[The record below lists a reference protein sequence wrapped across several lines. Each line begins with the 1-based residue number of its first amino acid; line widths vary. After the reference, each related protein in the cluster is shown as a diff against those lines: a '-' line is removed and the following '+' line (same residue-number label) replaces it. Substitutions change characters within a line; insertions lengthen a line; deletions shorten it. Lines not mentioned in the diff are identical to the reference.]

1 MASAEPVKC
10 GDCGQIAK
18 DTDKGVEC
26 EICLRWFHIKC
37 EGVKDEVY
45 RCVKKDQP
53 GIHWYC
59 KVCELGVVKI
69 LNSMQVLQMK
79 IDKMEERTGKMEND
93 IEEMK
98 KQMQK
103 MAETMESKVKE
114 SVRSECDKN
123 MEATKAL
130 LDEGLVR
137 MAEKIPDEGKHEVL
151 WKDIVARE
159 VEDKILVMSADLGM
173 VQKAVEE
180 TRDKVAEEAD
190 KLNRR
195 NNIIV
200 YNVPESNAVT
210 INDRIKEDK
219 EFCRALMI
227 DVLRVG
233 CEEGE
238 IKKAHRL
245 GKRLDSSKARPL
257 LVEFSDGHVKN
268 IVMENAS
275 RLGHAKGKFEG
286 ITISH
291 DMTVKER
298 EQCRKLVAEAKEKQQ
313 EDESGEY
320 IYKVRGPPG
329 QMKIV
334 KYKKNF

>member
-1 MASAEPVKC
+1 
-10 GDCGQIAK
+10 
-18 DTDKGVEC
+18 
-26 EICLRWFHIKC
+26 
-37 EGVKDEVY
+37 
-45 RCVKKDQP
+45 
-53 GIHWYC
+53 
-59 KVCELGVVKI
+59 
-69 LNSMQVLQMK
+69 
-79 IDKMEERTGKMEND
+79 
-93 IEEMK
+93 
-98 KQMQK
+98 
-103 MAETMESKVKE
+103 MESKVKE
-114 SVRSECDKN
+114 SVRTECDKN
-123 MEATKAL
+123 LEATKAL
-130 LDEGLVR
+130 LDEGLMR

-180 TRDKVAEEAD
+180 TRDQIAEEAD

-200 YNVPESNAVT
+200 YNVPESNATT

-219 EFCRALMI
+219 EFCKALMI
-227 DVLRVG
+227 EVLRVG

-238 IKKAHRL
+238 IKKVHRL
-245 GKRLDSSKARPL
+245 GKRLDASKVRPL

-313 EDESGEY
+313 ADESGEY
-320 IYKVRGPPG
+320 IYKVRGLPG